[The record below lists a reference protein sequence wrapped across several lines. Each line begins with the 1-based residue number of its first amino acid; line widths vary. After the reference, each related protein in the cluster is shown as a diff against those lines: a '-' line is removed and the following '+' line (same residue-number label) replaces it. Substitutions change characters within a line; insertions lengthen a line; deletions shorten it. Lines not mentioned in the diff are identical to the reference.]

1 MNPRRRIAL
10 VLTAVLT
17 TTVSAFATPRGSF
30 VVHSPVVVG
39 GTRLTEGEY
48 TLRWDGNGPEVE
60 LQIQRDNKVK
70 ATVPAKLLPVSDA
83 SHEDAIVVSTDAD
96 GTRKL
101 IEIRLSGK
109 KFRIE
114 IESQPSERA
123 NSDRSSR

>member
-17 TTVSAFATPRGSF
+17 TTASAFATTRSSF

-48 TLRWDGNGPEVE
+48 TLRWDGDGPEVE

-70 ATVPAKLLPVSDA
+70 ATVPAKLIPVSNA

-101 IEIRLSGK
+101 IEIRPSGK

-114 IESQPSERA
+114 IESQPSQSA
-123 NSDRSSR
+123 NRGQPSR